1 MTEASGQGVGFVTEM
16 LPARQIVSDMVEE
29 ALGVFDDLVGLP
41 D

>member
-1 MTEASGQGVGFVTEM
+1 VGFVTEM